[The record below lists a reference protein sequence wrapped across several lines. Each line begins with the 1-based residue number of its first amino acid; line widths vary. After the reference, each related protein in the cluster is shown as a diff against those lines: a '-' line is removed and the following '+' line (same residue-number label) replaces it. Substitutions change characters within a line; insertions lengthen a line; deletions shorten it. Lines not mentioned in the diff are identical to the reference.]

1 MEKMDCKKDVK
12 TRLLG
17 YYYGEISPHLLN
29 LLEEH
34 LEGCKACR
42 WEWERIKA
50 TLDAIEREV
59 LTLPEGFWRGYNQKV
74 YERIDRKGRWRG
86 VFSYPRLVPS
96 LVVSVLLIIAIFGG
110 LRIKEVRE
118 ERALVQDYAFLQN
131 LDLLQD
137 FELIQHLDEI
147 EAITREGV

>member
-1 MEKMDCKKDVK
+1 MKKMDCKDVK
-12 TRLLG
+12 TRLLD
-17 YYYGEISPHLLN
+17 YYYGEIAPQLLN
-29 LLEEH
+29 PLEDH
-34 LEGCKACR
+34 LGGCHACR
-42 WEWERIKA
+42 LEWEGIKA
-50 TLDAIEREV
+50 TLDAIDREEV
-59 LTLPEGFWRGYNQKV
+59 LTLPEGVWRGYNQKV
-74 YERIDRKGRWRG
+74 YEKMERRGRWRG
-86 VFSYPRLVPS
+86 LFSYPRMVPS
-96 LVVSVLLIIAIFGG
+96 LVASILLIIAIFGG